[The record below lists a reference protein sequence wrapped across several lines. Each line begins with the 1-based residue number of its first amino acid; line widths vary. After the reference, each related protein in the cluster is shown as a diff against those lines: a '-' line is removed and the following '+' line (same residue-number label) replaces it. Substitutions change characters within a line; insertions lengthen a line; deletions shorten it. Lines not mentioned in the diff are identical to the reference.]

1 MFLGRHFALNN
12 FTKGCFFIPIFCL
25 YIFGCND
32 RDYDSLVKDEV
43 IVVDKAAD
51 LKKAGKKITE
61 GKVDD
66 AMGIFTAVLKEDEAN
81 VDANAGLASIYLS
94 TNQFSEAIKHA
105 NVALEKADT
114 DYQATFNSRVGKR
127 HLHLILAQAYFYS
140 GDFNKSNDQIRQVV
154 NRNVDLPPDALAK
167 ELQRLAS

>member
-1 MFLGRHFALNN
+1 MFRVRHFALNKLIKSCL
-12 FTKGCFFIPIFCL
+12 FVTIFCL

-32 RDYDSLVKDEV
+32 RNYDNLVKEEV
-43 IVVDKAAD
+43 VVVDKTAD

-66 AMGIFTAVLKEDEAN
+66 AMGIFTAILKEDEGN
-81 VDANAGLASIYLS
+81 VDANTGLASIYLS
-94 TNQFSEAIKHA
+94 TNQFPEAIKHA
-105 NVALEKADT
+105 NVALEKANA
-114 DYQATFNSRVGKR
+114 DYQAVFNSRVNKR

-140 GDFNKSNDQIRQVV
+140 GDFNKSNDQIRQIV

-167 ELQRLAS
+167 ELQRLAR